1 MSRARQNIVVEV
13 TTHPGSQDVS
23 PLDLEELVKAVCK
36 RFDVSNAT
44 IGIAIVDDAGFREI
58 NSRFLNRKSTSDC
71 LSFDLSEESEPW
83 PPAGEPKSGRLF
95 ELVVNGDMAVKQAAL
110 RGHSSRAELALYIT
124 HALLHNV
131 GLDDSTERR
140 AGEMHKIE
148 DEILQQLG
156 YGLVYNSRA
165 KTKRRKRE

>member
-1 MSRARQNIVVEV
+1 MSRARQNIVVEI
-13 TTHPGSQDVS
+13 TAHPDHQDVNR
-23 PLDLEELVKAVCK
+23 LDLEELVKAVCR

-58 NSRFLNRKSTSDC
+58 SSRFLNRKSTSDC
-71 LSFDLSEESEPW
+71 LSFDLSEESEP
-83 PPAGEPKSGRLF
+83 KSGRLF
-95 ELVVNGDMAVKQAAL
+95 ELVVNGDMAAKQAAL
-110 RGHSSRAELALYIT
+110 RGHSSRAELALYVT

-131 GLDDSTERR
+131 GFDDSTERG

-156 YGLVYNSRA
+156 YGLVYNGRA
-165 KTKRRKRE
+165 KAKQRKRE

>member
-1 MSRARQNIVVEV
+1 MSRARQNIVVEI
-13 TTHPGSQDVS
+13 TTHPGSPDVNA
-23 PLDLEELVKAVCK
+23 LDLEELVKTACK

-44 IGIAIVDDAGFREI
+44 VGIAIVDDAGFREI

-71 LSFDLSEESEPW
+71 LSFDLSEESEP
-83 PPAGEPKSGRLF
+83 KSGRLF

-110 RGHSSRAELALYIT
+110 RGHSSRAELALYVT

>member
-13 TTHPGSQDVS
+13 TIHPGSPDVN

-44 IGIAIVDDAGFREI
+44 VSIAIVDDAGFREM

-71 LSFDLSEESEPW
+71 LSFDLSEE
-83 PPAGEPKSGRLF
+83 GEPKSGRLF
-95 ELVVNGDMAVKQAAL
+95 ELVVNGEMAVRQAAL
-110 RGHSSRAELALYIT
+110 RGHSSRAELALYVT

>member
-13 TTHPGSQDVS
+13 TTHPGSPDVN
-23 PLDLEELVKAVCK
+23 PLDLEELVKAVCR

-44 IGIAIVDDAGFREI
+44 VGIAIVDDAEFREI

-71 LSFDLSEESEPW
+71 LSFDLSEESEP
-83 PPAGEPKSGRLF
+83 KSGRVF
-95 ELVVNGDMAVKQAAL
+95 DLVINGEVAVKQAAL
-110 RGHSSRAELALYIT
+110 RGHSSRAELALYVT
-124 HALLHNV
+124 HALLHNL

>member
-1 MSRARQNIVVEV
+1 MSRARQNIAVEV
-13 TTHPGSQDVS
+13 TVHPDRPDVN

-36 RFDVSNAT
+36 RFDISNAT
-44 IGIAIVDDAGFREI
+44 VGIAIINDAAFREI

-71 LSFDLSEESEPW
+71 LSFDLSEE
-83 PPAGEPKSGRLF
+83 GEPKSGRLF

-110 RGHSSRAELALYIT
+110 RGHSSRAELALYVT

-131 GLDDSTERR
+131 GFDDSTETR

-156 YGLVYNSRA
+156 YGLVYNSRT

>member
-13 TTHPGSQDVS
+13 TAHPGSPDVN
-23 PLDLEELVKAVCK
+23 PLDLEELVKTVCK
-36 RFDVSNAT
+36 RFEVSNAT
-44 IGIAIVDDAGFREI
+44 IGIAIVDDAEFREI

-71 LSFDLSEESEPW
+71 LSFDLSEESEP
-83 PPAGEPKSGRLF
+83 KSGRVF

-110 RGHSSRAELALYIT
+110 RGHSSRDELALYVT

-131 GLDDSTERR
+131 GFDDSTETR

-165 KTKRRKRE
+165 KTRRRKRE